1 MEVKKMNFSK
11 DSYQVNAQNKIM
23 EGWRMFINSIKE
35 SLDSLERGIDQ
46 ADEMDDLYTPEWHIA
61 NEHIMDELNDRIFS
75 ISEPYWSSDDDTRRL
90 RALKKKFHDL
100 YARYKAISNSEEER
114 P

>member
-1 MEVKKMNFSK
+1 MEVKKMNFLK
-11 DSYQVNAQNKIM
+11 DTYHVNAKNKIM

-35 SLDSLERGIDQ
+35 SLDSLEKGIDE
-46 ADEMDDLYTPEWHIA
+46 AYEMIDICTPEWRIA
-61 NEHIMDELNDRIFS
+61 NEHVMDELNNRIFS

-100 YARYKAISNSEEER
+100 YARYKAISNH
-114 P
+114 